1 MKYIGYESIN
11 YMFSSATW
19 MERMLVSPNGDL
31 FNFLMTTL
39 FNNAKFILSEYRD
52 KIDLNVEYEI

>member
-1 MKYIGYESIN
+1 MLN
-11 YMFSSATW
+11 SS
-19 MERMLVSPNGDL
+19 SGDL

-52 KIDLNVEYEI
+52 KIDLNIEYEVEKWGKLFMGSFVDFSPF